1 VDRREGANLMRPIKT
16 LEQIIAGSNAIR
28 FVDMIALTEA
38 FGFELDRVN
47 KGHHIF
53 THPLA
58 DRVISLQ
65 SVRHTVKSYQG
76 AQFLRFVQ
84 EYELKIADDL

>member
-1 VDRREGANLMRPIKT
+1 MRPIKT
-16 LEQIIAGSNAIR
+16 LEQIIAGSTSVR

-38 FGFELDRVN
+38 FGFELDRVK

-53 THPLA
+53 THSRA
-58 DRVISLQ
+58 DRLLSLQ
-65 SVRHTVKSYQG
+65 SVRHTVRPYQA

-84 EYELKIADDL
+84 EYELEIADDA

>member
-1 VDRREGANLMRPIKT
+1 MRPIKT
-16 LEQIIAGSNAIR
+16 LEQIIAGSNTIR
-28 FVDMIALTEA
+28 FVEMIALAEA

-53 THPLA
+53 IHPLA
-58 DRVISLQ
+58 DRAMSLQ
-65 SVRHTVKSYQG
+65 SVRHTVKAHQG

-84 EYELKIADDL
+84 EYELKIADEI